1 MEIFAATPR
10 LILREIIPADEKGMF
25 TLDADP
31 EVHKYLGNQPV
42 TSIEEVRNAIQF
54 IRRQYVDNGIGR
66 WAVIEKDT
74 NLFLGWAGLKL
85 ITTPIH
91 NRANYYDLGYRL
103 IKSCWGKGYATEA
116 ARAVR
121 DYGFNRMGLPA
132 IYGMT
137 EVGNTGSRRVLEKTG
152 LKYIESFEYEGLP
165 HDFFGMTRPE

>member
-42 TSIEEVRNAIQF
+42 TSMEEVRSVIQF

-91 NRANYYDLGYRL
+91 NRVNYYDLGYRL

-121 DYGFNRMGLPA
+121 DYGFNRMGLPV